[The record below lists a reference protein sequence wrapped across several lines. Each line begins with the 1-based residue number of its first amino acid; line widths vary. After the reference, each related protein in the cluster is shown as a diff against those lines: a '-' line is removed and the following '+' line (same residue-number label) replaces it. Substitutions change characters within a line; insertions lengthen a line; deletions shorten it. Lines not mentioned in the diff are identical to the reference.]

1 MNLLLKKNSRE
12 KTSSS
17 SDSTRFRSSCLV
29 RESFSETA
37 PGTEKDEQ
45 KQRVVKQVVAELDKE
60 TEQGRKK
67 LLDKS
72 SSGVVRNSSSEPSDS
87 KIAATNAHSTTVSGS
102 YKSAADITSSS
113 LNVHLFQTVTKKA
126 LVSHREGNLIENLK
140 KKININES
148 MAKLNRRELKSS
160 SSEMFMVPKEN
171 PSGGLKRAVGA
182 EVEKWK
188 NNKSQDLKGQ
198 KTVEG
203 GGGSRYTEHN
213 SKKNTEKHGFAGK
226 HTPKVIKG

>member
-1 MNLLLKKNSRE
+1 M
-12 KTSSS
+12 
-17 SDSTRFRSSCLV
+17 
-29 RESFSETA
+29 
-37 PGTEKDEQ
+37 
-45 KQRVVKQVVAELDKE
+45 VAELDRE

-203 GGGSRYTEHN
+203 GGGSR
-213 SKKNTEKHGFAGK
+213 NTEQNSQKK
-226 HTPKVIKG
+226 LRSMVLPENTPQK

>member
-1 MNLLLKKNSRE
+1 M
-12 KTSSS
+12 
-17 SDSTRFRSSCLV
+17 FIM
-29 RESFSETA
+29 FIYF
-37 PGTEKDEQ
+37 
-45 KQRVVKQVVAELDKE
+45 
-60 TEQGRKK
+60 K
-67 LLDKS
+67 LS
-72 SSGVVRNSSSEPSDS
+72 
-87 KIAATNAHSTTVSGS
+87 
-102 YKSAADITSSS
+102 
-113 LNVHLFQTVTKKA
+113 KKA
-126 LVSHREGNLIENLK
+126 FVSHREGNLIENLK
-140 KKININES
+140 KRININES

-213 SKKNTEKHGFAGK
+213 SKKNTEKLGFAGK
-226 HTPKVIKG
+226 YTPKVIKG